1 MQFRAEHR
9 SQRLPLHLLQHTQ
22 RPHHIHLQGRVQALQ
37 LGPQLLVNLDRGGV
51 GGALLS
57 SRIPPGPE
65 AVGMLEWLGC
75 AEARTT
81 TGSNPG

>member
-51 GGALLS
+51 GGAQS
-57 SRIPPGPE
+57 Q
-65 AVGMLEWLGC
+65 
-75 AEARTT
+75 
-81 TGSNPG
+81 